1 MADEELID
9 VHGVAELL
17 GCSARTVWRLRSR
30 GAIPQAIVLAPGVI
44 RWRRATIL
52 KWLDELDSTSHDQQN
67 LKEVNDE

>member
-1 MADEELID
+1 MKDQELID

-17 GCSARTVWRLRSR
+17 GCSPRTVWRLRSR
-30 GAIPQAIVLAPGVI
+30 GAIPQAVVLSPGVI

-52 KWLDELDSTSHDQQN
+52 RWLDELDSTSHHQQN